1 MSRRTEIYVLVAL
14 LVALAASGYYYFG
27 EPGTAAGRPG
37 IFTAD
42 TAFQPLDVQ
51 EPQLRLD
58 LLARV
63 RKLEYSGSHRNI
75 FVAMPPPPPQPG
87 GAAAKPERPF
97 VGPRPPPP
105 PPPLVVPAEFFGYA
119 SQPHGPRRVAF
130 FTSGDD
136 VLVVA
141 EGDTF
146 LGRFRLDRIGN
157 DFADVEE
164 ISSGRHANV
173 PMVQPPPETSE
184 P

>member
-1 MSRRTEIYVLVAL
+1 MSRRIEIYVLVGL
-14 LVALAASGYYYFG
+14 LVALAAAGYYYVSG
-27 EPGTAAGRPG
+27 PSTSAGRPSG
-37 IFTAD
+37 FTAD
-42 TAFQPLDVQ
+42 ANFQPLDIQ

-63 RKLEYSGSHRNI
+63 RELQYSGSHRNI
-75 FVAMPPPPPQPG
+75 FVVAPPPPPP
-87 GAAAKPERPF
+87 AAVAKP
-97 VGPRPPPP
+97 GPTVPPP

-146 LGRFRLDRIGN
+146 LGRFRLNRIGN
-157 DFADVEE
+157 DSADVEE
-164 ISSGRHANV
+164 ISSGRHTSM
-173 PMVQPPPETSE
+173 PMVQPPPETAGQ
-184 P
+184 